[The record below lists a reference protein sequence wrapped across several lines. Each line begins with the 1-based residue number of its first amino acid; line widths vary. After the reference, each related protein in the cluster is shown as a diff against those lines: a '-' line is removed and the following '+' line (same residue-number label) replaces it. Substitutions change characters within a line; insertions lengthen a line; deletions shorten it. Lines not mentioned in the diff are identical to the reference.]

1 MKNRKLLEYIAK
13 KIVEDMPTLMEP
25 KNNKLNMNLE
35 WYREE
40 KIIYTRQLLT
50 STFES
55 EAISLTKIDHPM
67 YFRRR
72 FLKSK
77 LIWDEVNELRA
88 NESSLKNQD
97 YIQKLFTDW
106 VDPNG
111 RLKTDK
117 IVATLMSQPD
127 NPFQYK
133 FSNDPLDGP
142 ALWMYAKRKIVFTI
156 RLDKTLKVPKTIW
169 VSAYTESTKS
179 GGPLPPESKSK
190 YKFFQSIN
198 SYAIHA
204 LNTYVSYEDI
214 PILALIEWWRN
225 FAQFSERKWKITNN
239 RLYWSQEFQF
249 LPTDFCS
256 VELKE
261 TDLIHKSSNIFK

>member
-77 LIWDEVNELRA
+77 LI
-88 NESSLKNQD
+88 
-97 YIQKLFTDW
+97 
-106 VDPNG
+106 
-111 RLKTDK
+111 
-117 IVATLMSQPD
+117 
-127 NPFQYK
+127 
-133 FSNDPLDGP
+133 
-142 ALWMYAKRKIVFTI
+142 
-156 RLDKTLKVPKTIW
+156 
-169 VSAYTESTKS
+169 
-179 GGPLPPESKSK
+179 
-190 YKFFQSIN
+190 
-198 SYAIHA
+198 
-204 LNTYVSYEDI
+204 
-214 PILALIEWWRN
+214 
-225 FAQFSERKWKITNN
+225 
-239 RLYWSQEFQF
+239 
-249 LPTDFCS
+249 
-256 VELKE
+256 
-261 TDLIHKSSNIFK
+261 